1 MSFSSSIGTQLGTCF
16 PSLSFIPICLYPFQQ
31 GFLSSYNA
39 TDTAQNFVTH
49 SEFRPYV
56 TTVGLYN
63 DKGELLVIGKLGKPI
78 KLTTNAQNAIVVR
91 FDV

>member
-1 MSFSSSIGTQLGTCF
+1 MLKNQQHDDTIWDNISLKEWHGFESGIGDYD
-16 PSLSFIPICLYPFQQ
+16 SEYK
-31 GFLSSYNA
+31 A
-39 TDTAQNFVTH
+39 TEYYENFVTH
-49 SEFRPYV
+49 SEFRPYL